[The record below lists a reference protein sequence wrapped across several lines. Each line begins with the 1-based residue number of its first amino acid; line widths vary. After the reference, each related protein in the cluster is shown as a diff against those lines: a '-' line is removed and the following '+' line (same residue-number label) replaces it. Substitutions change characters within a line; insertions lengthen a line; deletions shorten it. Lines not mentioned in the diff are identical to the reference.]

1 MTYEFVEDPQKF
13 LERYHMRSIS
23 ETGNSMDK
31 TRFPAKIRKR
41 LAWRKRTEEL
51 LRKDV
56 HNARQYSYL
65 RYLEPKLV
73 RPMAG

>member
-1 MTYEFVEDPQKF
+1 
-13 LERYHMRSIS
+13 
-23 ETGNSMDK
+23 MDK

-56 HNARQYSYL
+56 HNASQYSYL